1 MNARRRTFDLVLT
14 LAGAVVT
21 VVLIVAGALLF
32 WGYSFANDNVH
43 SQLAEQEIYFPTR
56 AQLDHPDGK
65 EVTAAMVPYLMPY
78 AGQQVLTGAQAQAYA
93 DHFIAVHLSEMPYG
107 GVYSKVSAASQAQ
120 PTNTALSAQANTVF
134 KGTTLRG
141 LLLEAYSFWT
151 FGQIA
156 LVASIV
162 SFCLAAVMAML
173 TLLGFVHW
181 RRMAHEV
188 DVAPAPSEPQD
199 RQLTSVG

>member
-120 PTNTALSAQANTVF
+120 PTNTALSAQA
-134 KGTTLRG
+134 
-141 LLLEAYSFWT
+141 
-151 FGQIA
+151 I
-156 LVASIV
+156 VASIV